1 MATEDRKGLLKEL
14 QARSIEET
22 LKALPFIT
30 QVFRNKEYDLNKVVT
45 NELDFLLG
53 AVLSQIINQY
63 SFYCGNRGIKPSF
76 DESIEFNVFLFS
88 KAAEYKEMI
97 KKSIGV

>member
-1 MATEDRKGLLKEL
+1 MATEDRKRLLKEL

-45 NELDFLLG
+45 NELDSLLW
-53 AVLSQIINQY
+53 
-63 SFYCGNRGIKPSF
+63 
-76 DESIEFNVFLFS
+76 E
-88 KAAEYKEMI
+88 
-97 KKSIGV
+97 